1 MKKADRMSNLAVFA
15 QRARGDGNG
24 SKAQAKMVRSISS
37 WQPFVAAWFVP
48 ITARLRSAWLTK

>member
-1 MKKADRMSNLAVFA
+1 MSNLAVFA

-24 SKAQAKMVRSISS
+24 SKAQAKMVRLISS
-37 WQPFVAAWFVP
+37 WQHWVAAWFVP